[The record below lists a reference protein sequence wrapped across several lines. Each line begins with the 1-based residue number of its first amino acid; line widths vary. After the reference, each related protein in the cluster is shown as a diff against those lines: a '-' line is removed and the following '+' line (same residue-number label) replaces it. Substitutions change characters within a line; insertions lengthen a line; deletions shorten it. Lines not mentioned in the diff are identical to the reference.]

1 MVFIFIWFTF
11 HTSSFPPR
19 TELCFDR
26 VIVRPA
32 VPPRRLPING
42 LSSGPPR
49 SRFLL
54 PPSRRHRAP
63 FSIPR
68 FFLAGSILPCC
79 SRVIF
84 YSDSQS
90 HHFLQIL
97 HLKTDL
103 MQKTFPEWKLPLQ
116 RESDELENYTQR
128 FRPSPSSA
136 SLCSLEHPRS
146 YFALVSLSLPV
157 SLGCQFLSN
166 CFAICNHGSYFQL
179 HYIYPHFPCD
189 EVHFRGAFF
198 WLSKRK
204 APGRLYCFDQC
215 FSSCTQLFCESP
227 PISFNQ
233 LFVECLFL

>member
-19 TELCFDR
+19 MELCFDR

-32 VPPRRLPING
+32 VPPRRLRING

-54 PPSRRHRAP
+54 APSRRHGAP

-68 FFLAGSILPCC
+68 FFLAGSLLPCC

-97 HLKTDL
+97 HLKPDL
-103 MQKTFPEWKLPLQ
+103 MQETFPEWKLPLQ
-116 RESDELENYTQR
+116 RESDELENY
-128 FRPSPSSA
+128 SA
-136 SLCSLEHPRS
+136 LQTLSFLCFSLL
-146 YFALVSLSLPV
+146 
-157 SLGCQFLSN
+157 LGASQFL
-166 CFAICNHGSYFQL
+166 
-179 HYIYPHFPCD
+179 
-189 EVHFRGAFF
+189 
-198 WLSKRK
+198 
-204 APGRLYCFDQC
+204 
-215 FSSCTQLFCESP
+215 FCP
-227 PISFNQ
+227 
-233 LFVECLFL
+233 CLFISSHVPRLSVSF